1 MKTLRK
7 ILLLTALFHYFLANQ
22 LQLYTFIYV
31 QVITFCYNPRG
42 ADLCR
47 EKKNQHYVNYCIID
61 RFTQYYFF
69 SKSLVTH

>member
-47 EKKNQHYVNYCIID
+47 EKKISTMLIIVSLTD
-61 RFTQYYFF
+61 LHSITFF
-69 SKSLVTH
+69 LNHL

>member
-31 QVITFCYNPRG
+31 QVITFCYDPRG

-47 EKKNQHYVNYCIID
+47 EQKISTMLIIVSLTD
-61 RFTQYYFF
+61 LHSINFF
-69 SKSLVTH
+69 LNHL